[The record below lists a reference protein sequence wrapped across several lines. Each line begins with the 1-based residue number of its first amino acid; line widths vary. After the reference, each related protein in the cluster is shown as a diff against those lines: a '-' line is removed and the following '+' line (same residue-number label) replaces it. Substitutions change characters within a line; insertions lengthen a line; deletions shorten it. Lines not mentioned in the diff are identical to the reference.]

1 MVDDVFASYCAGGAQ
16 FLSSC
21 NRADNYEQGG
31 VVDRSITSSI
41 DFVAR
46 SMD

>member
-1 MVDDVFASYCAGGAQ
+1 MVDDVFASYCAGGAR
-16 FLSSC
+16 FLSSF
-21 NRADNYEQGG
+21 NRVNNYEQGG
-31 VVDRSITSSI
+31 AIDGSITSSM